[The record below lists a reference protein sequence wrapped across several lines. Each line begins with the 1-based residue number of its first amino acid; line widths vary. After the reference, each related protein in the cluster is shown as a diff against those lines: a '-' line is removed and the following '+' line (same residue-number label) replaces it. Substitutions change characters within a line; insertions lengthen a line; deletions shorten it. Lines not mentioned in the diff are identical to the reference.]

1 MLNRFEYNVLNNK
14 EFEHNVVLL
23 LFSFTLNNNI
33 LFRCSVCA
41 FRSERFGRTR
51 SPRIIL
57 VLLLASLALASPQA
71 YFWLVAGTHEC
82 HVRETQ
88 LTGASFYSIWS
99 WCTDMLIFG
108 ALPALVLVLNVCVLR
123 KIRQAGKLRFSD
135 SPTTHGGSKF
145 YSRVSGKRA
154 SRANN
159 SINTYGAGQAVDDG
173 NNCGGVG
180 VGGAGGGGGG
190 GAGAAGSHASNG
202 TTSSTSGGSHNFT
215 ATTVTLLWVSFY
227 LIFTTLPVTIVFAIQ
242 TAIPLGGPMSLHQ
255 MGSDPAWK
263 RYIAYYAAR
272 VIIREIGM
280 SHHVGNVFI
289 YLATSRRFRRQLRKR
304 FLSGRASPC
313 TPSANHQTETTS
325 LHTMHVQLKPLKDN
339 R

>member
-1 MLNRFEYNVLNNK
+1 MF
-14 EFEHNVVLL
+14 
-23 LFSFTLNNNI
+23 
-33 LFRCSVCA
+33 VCV

-57 VLLLASLALASPQA
+57 VLLLVSLTLGSPQA
-71 YFWLVAGTHEC
+71 YFWRVGGTRDC
-82 HVRETQ
+82 HVREMQ

-108 ALPALVLVLNVCVLR
+108 ALPVLVLVLNVCVLR

-135 SPTTHGGSKF
+135 SPSSHASSKH
-145 YSRVSGKRA
+145 YSLVSGQRG

-159 SINTYGAGQAVDDG
+159 TNTYGASQAVDDST
-173 NNCGGVG
+173 NS
-180 VGGAGGGGGG
+180 GGGGGG
-190 GAGAAGSHASNG
+190 CGVASSHVSNG
-202 TTSSTSGGSHNFT
+202 STTSTSGGSHNFT
-215 ATTVTLLWVSFY
+215 TTTVTLLWVSFY

-242 TAIPLGGPMSLHQ
+242 TAIPLGGPKSLLQMS
-255 MGSDPAWK
+255 SDPAWK
-263 RYIAYYAAR
+263 RYISYYAAR

-304 FLSGRASPC
+304 FLRGGATPC
-313 TPSANHQTETTS
+313 GTPSVNHTETTT
-325 LHTMHVQLKPLKDN
+325 LHTMHHQLKPL

>member
-1 MLNRFEYNVLNNK
+1 M
-14 EFEHNVVLL
+14 FEHNLL
-23 LFSFTLNNNI
+23 NKYNNI
-33 LFRCSVCA
+33 LLRCSVCA

-154 SRANN
+154 SRTNN

-180 VGGAGGGGGG
+180 VGGAGGG